1 MSSAYEQDGKP
12 LLRVFRFVPLGDGID
27 QLSTEPRSN
36 GKVSTTIE
44 LTDFKTA
51 YQKQCPK
58 KPETIGSFIV
68 EHFLEFFIG
77 PRCPNVFLH
86 DEARNAPLDL
96 RQIFEHEMVAKSTPE
111 TVRVGEI
118 NFSVLHVRLSSTHI
132 KDHVLHFC
140 ANHRVV
146 RSEKLGRQVPN
157 LMPRLRND
165 NDQEFV
171 YAGYVES
178 PYLDS
183 RANSERTAFNIT
195 EDDSELLSSETT
207 WTSIRTSIL
216 DNCRAFL
223 SPYTEPIRARKAERI
238 QDFVRTQAPMYRPI
252 LHLIPDELDAVS
264 PDAPDSEVDLHLYK
278 GFQRVESSL
287 RDEGQRLL
295 SQTNGQEEDID
306 QYRAKLQE
314 YFEKINQVKAADLA
328 RYVCQRKAI
337 LEFLKKQLS
346 IADDGKYPKED
357 RVHNII
363 FPMGK
368 TSDEA
373 AI

>member
-1 MSSAYEQDGKP
+1 
-12 LLRVFRFVPLGDGID
+12 
-27 QLSTEPRSN
+27 
-36 GKVSTTIE
+36 
-44 LTDFKTA
+44 
-51 YQKQCPK
+51 
-58 KPETIGSFIV
+58 
-68 EHFLEFFIG
+68 
-77 PRCPNVFLH
+77 
-86 DEARNAPLDL
+86 
-96 RQIFEHEMVAKSTPE
+96 
-111 TVRVGEI
+111 
-118 NFSVLHVRLSSTHI
+118 
-132 KDHVLHFC
+132 
-140 ANHRVV
+140 
-146 RSEKLGRQVPN
+146 
-157 LMPRLRND
+157 
-165 NDQEFV
+165 
-171 YAGYVES
+171 
-178 PYLDS
+178 
-183 RANSERTAFNIT
+183 
-195 EDDSELLSSETT
+195 
-207 WTSIRTSIL
+207 
-216 DNCRAFL
+216 
-223 SPYTEPIRARKAERI
+223 
-238 QDFVRTQAPMYRPI
+238 MYRPI